1 MNTEFKLRLI
11 IKFEVKW
18 RSKLEPNKNKLER
31 PSSAN
36 GMIVGFSENDDIIL
50 LYSGRT
56 YLQICETNRREFQD
70 HKEILY
76 RLPMILL
83 RMIV

>member
-18 RSKLEPNKNKLER
+18 GSKLEPNKNKLER

-36 GMIVGFSENDDIIL
+36 GMIVGFRHFFTLKILSHCSEPMRQGQF
-50 LYSGRT
+50 GR
-56 YLQICETNRREFQD
+56 
-70 HKEILY
+70 
-76 RLPMILL
+76 
-83 RMIV
+83 

>member
-31 PSSAN
+31 SSSAN
-36 GMIVGFSENDDIIL
+36 GTL
-50 LYSGRT
+50 KLY
-56 YLQICETNRREFQD
+56 I
-70 HKEILY
+70 EI
-76 RLPMILL
+76 
-83 RMIV
+83 

>member
-31 PSSAN
+31 SSSAN
-36 GMIVGFSENDDIIL
+36 VHWNGISKLVEMVYRNEESLVTRFMRL
-50 LYSGRT
+50 
-56 YLQICETNRREFQD
+56 
-70 HKEILY
+70 HKS
-76 RLPMILL
+76 
-83 RMIV
+83 VSD

>member
-31 PSSAN
+31 SSSAN
-36 GMIVGFSENDDIIL
+36 VTLKS
-50 LYSGRT
+50 S
-56 YLQICETNRREFQD
+56 
-70 HKEILY
+70 
-76 RLPMILL
+76 
-83 RMIV
+83 